1 MFLSVLGN
9 DVKSAD
15 VIMWV
20 MQPLM
25 AVTLLMIITVISGLY
40 LAPFSIS
47 SFMPVPSGSHRGF
60 L

>member
-1 MFLSVLGN
+1 MLLSVLGN

-25 AVTLLMIITVISGLY
+25 AVTLLMIITVI
-40 LAPFSIS
+40 
-47 SFMPVPSGSHRGF
+47 
-60 L
+60 